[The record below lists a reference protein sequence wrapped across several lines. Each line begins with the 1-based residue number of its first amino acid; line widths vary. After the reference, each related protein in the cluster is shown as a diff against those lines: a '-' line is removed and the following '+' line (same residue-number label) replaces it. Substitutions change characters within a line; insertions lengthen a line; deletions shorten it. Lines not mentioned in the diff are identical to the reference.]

1 MMSMIIKVF
10 KKITIPFKKPG
21 DIFHGWWLVVAGG
34 FLLTIMSIS
43 VFRGMGVL
51 LVVLQK
57 EFQWRRTQISVGG
70 LFSRVEGAA
79 LGPLEGLL
87 IDKLGSRRMILI
99 GYSIMALGFILFSRI
114 SNLWQFYVVFAFITL
129 WFGRLVGCN
138 FTS

>member
-1 MMSMIIKVF
+1 MIIKVF

-21 DIFHGWWLVVAGG
+21 DIFHGWWLVVAGV

-57 EFQWRRTQISVGG
+57 EFQWSRTQISVGG

-87 IDKLGSRRMILI
+87 IDKLGSIYGNSMWFLHL
-99 GYSIMALGFILFSRI
+99 SLLG
-114 SNLWQFYVVFAFITL
+114 
-129 WFGRLVGCN
+129 LVWEVGWL
-138 FTS
+138 

>member
-21 DIFHGWWLVVAGG
+21 DIFHGWWLVVAGVL
-34 FLLTIMSIS
+34 LLTIMSIS

-57 EFQWRRTQISVGG
+57 EFQWSRTQISVGG

-99 GYSIMALGFILFSRI
+99 GYSIMALGFFSI
-114 SNLWQFYVVFAFITL
+114 CHDPHVEAH
-129 WFGRLVGCN
+129 
-138 FTS
+138 